1 MQYLGGEKMKK
12 VFNSIVTF
20 FKNIFGKD
28 IKVSVKKN
36 QKYNINKNKQ
46 CNISINDGGDKNGK
60 K

>member
-1 MQYLGGEKMKK
+1 MKK